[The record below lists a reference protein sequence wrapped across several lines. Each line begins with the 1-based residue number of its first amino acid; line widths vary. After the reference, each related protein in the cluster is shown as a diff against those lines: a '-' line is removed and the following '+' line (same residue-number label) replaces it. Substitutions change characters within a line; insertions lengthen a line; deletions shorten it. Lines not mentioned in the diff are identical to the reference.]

1 MSITVYRVGDLD
13 KYKRKADSMY
23 QMFGRSTGYFG
34 TGYYFCT
41 KPENCC
47 TITRENDPLEIS
59 NANAPVK
66 FVTVAD
72 KLEDIIQI
80 IGYKNIEK
88 KSKNRHGKSSFD

>member
-13 KYKRKADSMY
+13 KYKRKADSMF

-47 TITRENDPLEIS
+47 TITRENDP
-59 NANAPVK
+59 
-66 FVTVAD
+66 T
-72 KLEDIIQI
+72 
-80 IGYKNIEK
+80 
-88 KSKNRHGKSSFD
+88 